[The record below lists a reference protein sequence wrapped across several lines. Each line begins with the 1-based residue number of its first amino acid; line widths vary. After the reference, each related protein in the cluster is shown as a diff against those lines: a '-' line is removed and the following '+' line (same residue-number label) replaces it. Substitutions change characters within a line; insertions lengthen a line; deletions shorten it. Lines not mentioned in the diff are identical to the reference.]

1 MSRWRLWR
9 RTISLR
15 GRRRADASAYLD
27 GELSGRER
35 ERFEAQFEQSP
46 EIREYVEDIALIQ
59 SQLSMLREARPSRS
73 FELSAADVAPAQQR
87 LTITEAP
94 PTRRLRFAAAMA
106 VASVA
111 ALAAVIAWDALDSG
125 AGGPA
130 QSQSA
135 ATQSASPPPER
146 TVAAPRTRRRS
157 SRRSSKRSSKRS
169 GGGASRRSS
178 KRGGAG

>member
-27 GELSGRER
+27 RELSGRER

-87 LTITEAP
+87 LDHH
-94 PTRRLRFAAAMA
+94 RGAADHDDC
-106 VASVA
+106 AS
-111 ALAAVIAWDALDSG
+111 
-125 AGGPA
+125 
-130 QSQSA
+130 Q
-135 ATQSASPPPER
+135 
-146 TVAAPRTRRRS
+146 RS
-157 SRRSSKRSSKRS
+157 RPSRRSQR
-169 GGGASRRSS
+169 SRR
-178 KRGGAG
+178 

>member
-27 GELSGRER
+27 GELRGRER

-46 EIREYVEDIALIQ
+46 EIREYVDDIALIQ

-87 LTITEAP
+87 LSSP
-94 PTRRLRFAAAMA
+94 RRPRRGDC
-106 VASVA
+106 AS
-111 ALAAVIAWDALDSG
+111 
-125 AGGPA
+125 
-130 QSQSA
+130 Q
-135 ATQSASPPPER
+135 
-146 TVAAPRTRRRS
+146 RS
-157 SRRSSKRSSKRS
+157 RPSRRSQRSQR
-169 GGGASRRSS
+169 
-178 KRGGAG
+178 

>member
-15 GRRRADASAYLD
+15 GRRRANASAYLD
-27 GELSGRER
+27 GELTGRER

-87 LTITEAP
+87 LIIAEAP
-94 PTRRLRFAAAMA
+94 PPGRLRFAALAA

-135 ATQSASPPPER
+135 ATQEASPPPER
-146 TVAAPRTRRRS
+146 TVAAAQDEDAQPQ
-157 SRRSSKRSSKRS
+157 
-169 GGGASRRSS
+169 AEQQAVEQQV
-178 KRGGAG
+178 GGAG